1 MVTARELYCVL
12 LAVFIVPP
20 IIEEGKVTI
29 VNIRSQNPDQAS
41 PTPDG
46 LLQAVEEYQDEIAEL
61 MGTIEAAN
69 DARDALVDDLLSDL
83 ERWLNDWENTCQ
95 WVYENP
101 QRADRAH
108 SHLMAASN
116 RIGGALMLL
125 EALEPNHPALAQA
138 HERMDKAVMVADA
151 DPIWDVV

>member
-1 MVTARELYCVL
+1 MNARELYCVL

-29 VNIRSQNPDQAS
+29 VKNMRSPNRNQAG
-41 PTPDG
+41 PNPDG
-46 LLQAVEEYQDEIAEL
+46 LLQAMEEYQDEIAEL
-61 MGTIEAAN
+61 MGVIEEAN

-83 ERWLNDWENTCQ
+83 EHWLSDWESGCR
-95 WVYENP
+95 WVSENP
-101 QRADRAH
+101 KRAERAH

-125 EALEPNHPALAQA
+125 EALEPNHPALALA
-138 HERMDKAVMVADA
+138 HERMDKASMVADA
-151 DPIWDVV
+151 GIEWEAV